1 MRRWSRAAKVTAVE
15 AMLGVM
21 FAVGV
26 GLIVG
31 AIHTVAGVGAGL
43 LAFSVIAFLF
53 VVALERGNVG

>member
-1 MRRWSRAAKVTAVE
+1 MTAVE
-15 AMLGVM
+15 VMLAIM